1 MTNETKV
8 KIQTSL
14 VFHQS
19 DVWDSVMSIIDE
31 VQKAETSIA
40 MSQSTEESKRGHQC
54 GRADGI
60 AFIKDLLEDTRA
72 QALSNAS
79 RKTS

>member
-19 DVWDSVMSIIDE
+19 DIWDSIMSIIDE
-31 VQKAETSIA
+31 AQKSETSIA
-40 MSQSTEESKRGHQC
+40 MAQSTEESKRSHQC

-60 AFIKDLLEDTRA
+60 LFIKDLLEDTRA